1 LASSQGTLF
10 NKEGAKNMGRRK
22 KPFPMKFKMEN
33 DNDNK
38 DLSVAIN
45 ETDTVEVIQ
54 ALADAKSADKR
65 SRFFMAYFFNLPMEA
80 CISISGLS
88 PSYCSALVSKYRR
101 NPKLRAHIDKIFD
114 GWPEVYRN
122 VCKMRLFKLQEA
134 EGKAVE
140 KYLDN
145 PELLIDKPQLAKQIK
160 LAAGAMPTDDFP
172 KPMMIN
178 ISNMQAIIGEKFGSF
193 PSLKKTEEE
202 NE

>member
-1 LASSQGTLF
+1 
-10 NKEGAKNMGRRK
+10 MGRRK
-22 KPFPMKFKMEN
+22 RPLPIEFKTEN

-38 DLSVAIN
+38 GLPVALN
-45 ETDTVEVIQ
+45 AADAAEVIE
-54 ALADAKSADKR
+54 ALAEAKSADKR

-88 PSYCSALVSKYRR
+88 PSYCSVLVSKYRR

-160 LAAGAMPTDDFP
+160 LAAGAMPTDDIP
-172 KPMMIN
+172 RPMMIN
-178 ISNMQAIIGEKFGSF
+178 IGQIQAVMAGKFSSLLGKKDEGSD
-193 PSLKKTEEE
+193 TED
-202 NE
+202 